1 MITTD
6 YFFVV
11 VLLLLFLDDDDADLF
26 TVCFLGLHGI
36 TIGGERRADIRPT
49 RYVQRLHGI
58 TAGDGTAGTQHP
70 PPGPHGM
77 SGVRTA

>member
-11 VLLLLFLDDDDADLF
+11 VLLLFLDDDDADLF

-77 SGVRTA
+77 SGGVRTA

>member
-1 MITTD
+1 M
-6 YFFVV
+6 
-11 VLLLLFLDDDDADLF
+11 LLLFLDDDDADDLF
-26 TVCFLGLHGI
+26 TVCFLGLYGI
-36 TIGGERRADIRPT
+36 TIGVERADIRPT

-77 SGVRTA
+77 SGGVRTA

>member
-6 YFFVV
+6 YFVV
-11 VLLLLFLDDDDADLF
+11 VVLLFLDDDDADLF

>member
-6 YFFVV
+6 YFVV
-11 VLLLLFLDDDDADLF
+11 VVLLLFLDDDDADLF

-36 TIGGERRADIRPT
+36 TIGVERADIQPT

-58 TAGDGTAGTQHP
+58 TAGDGTTGTQHP